1 MKDTNDDDLFG
12 DEIETTEKVVVAE
25 NPKMEIA
32 DDEICVPLH
41 YQIFTTNDNT
51 PTGHKE
57 IVDTYAC
64 DRAKGIVPTA
74 RAKGKTDGM
83 KKCFPKNTYFVM
95 GYYEL
100 ISEKG
105 SRKETEIIYQTK

>member
-1 MKDTNDDDLFG
+1 MKGLFDDN
-12 DEIETTEKVVVAE
+12 ETEETTEVEVTEIA
-25 NPKMEIA
+25 KMEIA
-32 DDEICVPLH
+32 DEEICVPLH

-51 PTGHKE
+51 PTGRKE

-74 RAKGKTDGM
+74 RAKGKADGM
-83 KKCFPKNTYFVM
+83 KKCFPKNTYFVI
-95 GYYEL
+95 GFYEI

-105 SRKETEIIYQTK
+105 TRKETEIIYQTK

>member
-1 MKDTNDDDLFG
+1 MKGLFDDN
-12 DEIETTEKVVVAE
+12 ETEETTEQVEVTETA
-25 NPKMEIA
+25 KMEITE
-32 DDEICVPLH
+32 DEICVPLH

-51 PTGHKE
+51 PTGRKE

-74 RAKGKTDGM
+74 RAKGKADGM
-83 KKCFPKNTYFVM
+83 KKCYPNKTYFVM

-105 SRKETEIIYQTK
+105 TRKETEIIYQTK

>member
-1 MKDTNDDDLFG
+1 ME
-12 DEIETTEKVVVAE
+12 EINIFDSVEETTKEVVVE
-25 NPKMEIA
+25 NTKMEIA
-32 DDEICVPLH
+32 EDEICVPLH

-57 IVDTYAC
+57 IIDTYAC

-74 RAKGKTDGM
+74 RAKSKADGM
-83 KKCFPKNTYFVM
+83 KKCFPKNTYFVI

-105 SRKETEIIYQTK
+105 SRKSNEIIYQTK

>member
-1 MKDTNDDDLFG
+1 MKGLFDDN
-12 DEIETTEKVVVAE
+12 ETEETTQVEVTE
-25 NPKMEIA
+25 TTKMEIA
-32 DDEICVPLH
+32 EEEICVPLH

-51 PTGHKE
+51 PTGRKE

-74 RAKGKTDGM
+74 RAKGKADGM

-105 SRKETEIIYQTK
+105 TRKSEEIIYQTK